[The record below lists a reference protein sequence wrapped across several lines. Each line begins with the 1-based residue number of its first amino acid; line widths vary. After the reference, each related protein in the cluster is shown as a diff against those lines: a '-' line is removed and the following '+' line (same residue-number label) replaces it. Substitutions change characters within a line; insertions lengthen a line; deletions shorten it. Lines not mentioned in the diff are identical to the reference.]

1 MHSAK
6 SLFSSTFPQLWIS
19 LFSNTF
25 IWWTLFKL
33 IIIIT
38 RRWSERKGDPTKT
51 KIWLCGRIKMNRRL
65 HFSQCETNGAK
76 KKKKKM
82 NDMKNELTTL
92 HWHSTS
98 VEEKKK
104 MLFSFFFFAES
115 RHRNI
120 FCLFWRWYVSF
131 EKATGQC
138 YPAAKIFHI
147 FRFAFLYV
155 KYVYLLINFGRWQM
169 GKRGQSERDQI
180 WCDGGTIINIVL
192 HRPITASKH
201 F

>member
-51 KIWLCGRIKMNRRL
+51 KIWLCGRIKMNGRL

-104 MLFSFFFFAES
+104 MLFSFFFFRREPSQKYLLFILAMV
-115 RHRNI
+115 
-120 FCLFWRWYVSF
+120 CLFWES
-131 EKATGQC
+131 
-138 YPAAKIFHI
+138 
-147 FRFAFLYV
+147 
-155 KYVYLLINFGRWQM
+155 
-169 GKRGQSERDQI
+169 
-180 WCDGGTIINIVL
+180 
-192 HRPITASKH
+192 HRPMLSCCKDFSHISICVFIRKIRISFDKLRTMANGQAWTEWKRPNMMWRRH
-201 F
+201 DH